1 MTMMAADGA
10 EQTDQAE
17 QARRLVERVVGAR
30 TAASI
35 VVEIEDAEE
44 EDWFEVRAE
53 SGRVT
58 LRAGSPIGIAVA
70 LRHYLVHACR
80 VDVSWDR
87 AVPVPDLAALP
98 DWQTGRVE
106 TRFRLRY
113 HLNYCTFGYST
124 AYWTWDDWEREID
137 WMALHGVNLP
147 LAIVGYEA
155 IWLRVLQRRG
165 LTEDAALA
173 YLGSPAFLP
182 WLWMGCVH
190 DHGAPLTR
198 DWVDRHLELG
208 RRIVERQRALGM
220 RVVLPA
226 FAGYLPAALAAPE
239 NPTVEWFGFQ
249 NSQLRP
255 DDPLFRELGLELLT
269 ELERE
274 FGTDHYYALDPF
286 IEGRPPYD
294 VPAGV
299 GAVARAING
308 FLDDHDP
315 RSVWVLQAWPFGY
328 AKDYWTD
335 DHVASFLSAVP
346 RGRLLV
352 LDLWAEQLGH
362 ADHTAGF
369 HGHDWAWCMLN
380 NFGGRTG
387 SHGAWDAVA
396 GLGTEAG
403 GALGTGFTMEALDRN
418 AIMFELMADAQ
429 WPAGPVSSGSVS
441 PETLAAARYGSTDP
455 RLGEAMAEWVRLS
468 FRRTEVRH
476 PYGSI
481 VTARP
486 SLAGGSW
493 PTAGTMRGPYPDRR
507 AVTDLEPVWSTLIE
521 LAEELGAAAA
531 PGLLR
536 DVTDL
541 GLEVLAGHA
550 VLTFESMLDG
560 HRAGDADRF
569 DQRADHFLAIIAAMD
584 RLAASHPRFLLGG
597 WLDAAGQWG
606 RDAQESHRLRIDA
619 KLLIT
624 SWVAPGHPLNDYAGR
639 HWSGLLDGYYGA
651 RWRLWIEEMRAI
663 LQTGRRDADRFEIQ
677 LRDWEQAWLDR
688 DDPYPAVPAG
698 ATVPAAREAWRTLHS
713 AGSGD

>member
-1 MTMMAADGA
+1 MTIMH
-10 EQTDQAE
+10 ESAE
-17 QARRLVERVVGAR
+17 QARRLVERVVGTR
-30 TAASI
+30 TAAAI
-35 VVEIEDAEE
+35 MVELDDSETDQ
-44 EDWFEVRAE
+44 DWFEVRAE

-58 LRAGSPIGIAVA
+58 LRAGSPIGIAAA

-80 VDVSWDR
+80 VDLSWDR
-87 AVPVPDLAALP
+87 AVPVPDPATLP
-98 DWQTGRVE
+98 DWTTGRVE
-106 TRFRLRY
+106 TPFRLRY

-147 LAIVGYEA
+147 LTIVGYEA

-226 FAGYLPAALAAPE
+226 FAGYLPEQLAGDGT
-239 NPTVEWFGFQ
+239 PTVEWFGFQ
-249 NSQLRP
+249 NSQLHP

-294 VPAGV
+294 VPDGV

-315 RSVWVLQAWPFGY
+315 HSVWVLQAWPFGY

-335 DHVASFLSAVP
+335 DHIASFLEAVP

-362 ADHTAGF
+362 AESTNGF

-396 GLGTEAG
+396 GLAATAG
-403 GALGTGFTMEALDRN
+403 AARGTGFTMEALDRN

-429 WPAGPVSSGSVS
+429 WPVAAVDSAPGS
-441 PETLAAARYGSTDP
+441 PEILAAARYGSADR
-455 RLGEAMAEWVRLS
+455 RLGAAMAEWVRLS

-486 SLAGGSW
+486 SLAGAGW
-493 PTAGTMRGPYPDRR
+493 PTAGTMRGPYPDRP
-507 AVTDLEPVWSTLIE
+507 AVTELEAVWWTLVE
-521 LAEELGAAAA
+521 VAEEFGSAAA
-531 PGLLR
+531 PGLRR

-550 VLTFESMLDG
+550 VLTFESLLAG

-569 DQRADHFLAIIAAMD
+569 DRAAHRFLAIIVAMD
-584 RLAASHPRFLLGG
+584 RLAASHPRFLLGS
-597 WLDAAGQWG
+597 WLDAAARWG
-606 RDAQESHRLRIDA
+606 RDDQESRRLRTDA
-619 KLLIT
+619 KRLIT
-624 SWVAPGHPLNDYAGR
+624 CWVVPGHPLNDYAGR
-639 HWSGLLDGYYGA
+639 HWSGLLDGYYGG
-651 RWRLWIEEMRAI
+651 RWRSWIEAMRAI
-663 LQTGRRDADRFEIQ
+663 LQTGRCDPGRFESG
-677 LRDWEQAWLDR
+677 LREWEQAWLDR
-688 DDPYPAVPAG
+688 DDPYPAEPTGDPVA
-698 ATVPAAREAWRTLHS
+698 AAREAWRLLRP
-713 AGSGD
+713 AGSGDR